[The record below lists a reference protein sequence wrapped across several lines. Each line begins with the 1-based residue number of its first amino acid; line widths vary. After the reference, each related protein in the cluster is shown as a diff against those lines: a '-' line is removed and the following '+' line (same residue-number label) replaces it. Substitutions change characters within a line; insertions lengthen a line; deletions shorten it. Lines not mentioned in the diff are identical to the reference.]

1 MRAKFQVWVPK
12 ESCVSS
18 TTPYGWLPQAWDIPS
33 PIYLYYYSK
42 LFWQK
47 SKIKVDIHHVASF
60 PKIWLVEI
68 CTLCS
73 QKILIGLNSFK
84 KHLFH
89 IWRQINYVALS
100 TTKTILD
107 KAAKLQ
113 NIISRVPLE
122 QTQQTIA
129 FSWSA
134 FQALTIGRNHF
145 KLFRTVKILDIN
157 IFLLAQ
163 CVGHAASHY
172 LLLLYGSNLPSR

>member
-12 ESCVSS
+12 ELCVSS
-18 TTPYGWLPQAWDIPS
+18 TRSLYPIWLASPGLGYPLSYLLILLQQA
-33 PIYLYYYSK
+33 
-42 LFWQK
+42 FWQK
-47 SKIKVDIHHVASF
+47 SKVKVDIHHVASF

-100 TTKTILD
+100 TTKAILD

-122 QTQQTIA
+122 QTQQTLP

-145 KLFRTVKILDIN
+145 KLFRTVKILDIK

-163 CVGHAASHY
+163 CVGHVAS
-172 LLLLYGSNLPSR
+172 